1 MKVWGAFGSA
11 QLGPKDFATS
21 NDALSTAR
29 RRQANNRI
37 RELPQGLP
45 ALLGSARHPQHRG
58 WFKCVPPVQLSD
70 CSLSRRGSVGQLVVQ
85 SVFIH
90 EIVHLYIIRIRVC
103 CKLHELSA
111 DWGAK

>member
-1 MKVWGAFGSA
+1 MKVSGAFGSA

-21 NDALSTAR
+21 NNALSTA

-45 ALLGSARHPQHRG
+45 ALLAGARHRQRRW

-70 CSLSRRGSVGQLVVQ
+70 CSLSRRGWLGQLVVQ

-90 EIVHLYIIRIRVC
+90 EIVHLYIIRIRAC